1 MLISQLAL
9 RPILSLIL
17 SLCAASALLSGCG
30 TIMSSAGAGPIEED
44 PGERTFAQQM
54 TDESIETKAL
64 VNINAADEAYDQAHL
79 SVVSYN
85 GFLLLV
91 GQVPSEALKALAT
104 DVTRDLEAVRRI
116 YNELE
121 VGPETSAGTRTN
133 DTWITTQVK
142 SKLLAS
148 SDTPGRRVKVVTENA
163 VAYLM
168 GLLTAE
174 EADRSALEAAEVKSV
189 TRVVQLFE
197 LISAPAI

>member
-9 RPILSLIL
+9 RPLLIL

-64 VNINAADEAYDQAHL
+64 VNINAAHEAYDQAHL

-163 VAYLM
+163 VVYLM
-168 GLLTAE
+168 GLLTAA

-197 LISAPAI
+197 IITEPAI

>member
-1 MLISQLAL
+1 MLISRFAFL
-9 RPILSLIL
+9 RTLPPILSLWV
-17 SLCAASALLSGCG
+17 ASALLSGCG

-54 TDESIETKAL
+54 ADESIETKAM
-64 VNINAADEAYDQAHL
+64 VNINAADEAYDEAHL

-104 DVTRDLEAVRRI
+104 DVARDLEAVRRI

-121 VGPETSAGTRTN
+121 VAPATSAGTRTN

-148 SDTPGRRVKVVTENA
+148 SDTPGRRVKVVTENS
-163 VAYLM
+163 VVYLM

-197 LISAPAI
+197 LISAPVI

>member
-121 VGPETSAGTRTN
+121 VGPATSAGTRTN

-142 SKLLAS
+142 SKLLTS

-163 VAYLM
+163 VVYLM
-168 GLLTAE
+168 GLVTAA
-174 EADRSALEAAEVKSV
+174 EADRSALEAAEVGGV

-197 LISAPAI
+197 IIIAPTT

>member
-142 SKLLAS
+142 SKLLDS

-163 VAYLM
+163 VVYLM
-168 GLLTAE
+168 GLLTAA

-197 LISAPAI
+197 IITEPAI

>member
-9 RPILSLIL
+9 RPLLIL

-148 SDTPGRRVKVVTENA
+148 SDTPGRRVKVVTEKA
-163 VAYLM
+163 VVYLM
-168 GLLTAE
+168 GLLTAA

-197 LISAPAI
+197 IISEPAI

>member
-1 MLISQLAL
+1 MLISRLAL

-163 VAYLM
+163 VVYLM
-168 GLLTAE
+168 GLLTAA

-197 LISAPAI
+197 IITEPAI

>member
-1 MLISQLAL
+1 
-9 RPILSLIL
+9 
-17 SLCAASALLSGCG
+17 
-30 TIMSSAGAGPIEED
+30 MSSAGAGPIEED

-54 TDESIETKAL
+54 ADESIETKAM

-104 DVTRDLEAVRRI
+104 DVARDLEAVRRI

-121 VGPETSAGTRTN
+121 VAPATSAGTRTN

-148 SDTPGRRVKVVTENA
+148 SDTRVKVVTENA
-163 VAYLM
+163 VVYLM

>member
-9 RPILSLIL
+9 RPLLIL

-133 DTWITTQVK
+133 DTWITSQVK

-148 SDTPGRRVKVVTENA
+148 SDTPGRRVKVVT
-163 VAYLM
+163 
-168 GLLTAE
+168 
-174 EADRSALEAAEVKSV
+174 
-189 TRVVQLFE
+189 
-197 LISAPAI
+197 

>member
-9 RPILSLIL
+9 RPILIL

-148 SDTPGRRVKVVTENA
+148 SDTPGRRVKVVTENG
-163 VAYLM
+163 VVYLM
-168 GLLTAE
+168 GLLTAA

-197 LISAPAI
+197 IITEPAI

>member
-54 TDESIETKAL
+54 ADESIETKAL

-142 SKLLAS
+142 SQLLAS
-148 SDTPGRRVKVVTENA
+148 SDTPGRRVKGVTENA
-163 VAYLM
+163 VVYLM
-168 GLLTAE
+168 GLLTAA

-197 LISAPAI
+197 IITEPAI

>member
-9 RPILSLIL
+9 RPILIL

-163 VAYLM
+163 VVYLM
-168 GLLTAE
+168 GLLTAA

-189 TRVVQLFE
+189 ARVVQLFE
-197 LISAPAI
+197 IITEPAI

>member
-1 MLISQLAL
+1 MLISRLAL

-17 SLCAASALLSGCG
+17 ALCVGSAMLSGCG

-54 TDESIETKAL
+54 ADESIETKAM
-64 VNINAADEAYDQAHL
+64 VNINAADEAFDQAHL
-79 SVVSYN
+79 SIVSYN
-85 GFLLLV
+85 GFVLLA
-91 GQVPSEALKALAT
+91 GQVTSEALKALAS
-104 DVTRDLEAVRRI
+104 DVARELEAVRRI

-121 VGPETSAGTRTN
+121 VGPATSAGTRTN

-163 VAYLM
+163 VVYLM
-168 GLLTAE
+168 GLVTAD
-174 EADRSALEAAEVKSV
+174 EADRIALEAAEVKSV

-197 LISAPAI
+197 IITAPAI

>member
-9 RPILSLIL
+9 RPLLIL

-30 TIMSSAGAGPIEED
+30 TIMSSAGAGPIEEY

-163 VAYLM
+163 VVYLM
-168 GLLTAE
+168 GLLTAA

-189 TRVVQLFE
+189 TRVVHLFE
-197 LISAPAI
+197 IITEPAI

>member
-1 MLISQLAL
+1 MLISRLTL
-9 RPILSLIL
+9 RPTLPLIL
-17 SLCAASALLSGCG
+17 ALCAASAVLSGCG

-54 TDESIETKAL
+54 ADESIETKAM
-64 VNINAADEAYDQAHL
+64 VNINAADEAFDQAHL
-79 SVVSYN
+79 SVVYYN
-85 GFLLLV
+85 GFVLLA
-91 GQVPSEALKALAT
+91 GQVPSEALKTLAS
-104 DVTRDLEAVRRI
+104 DVARELEAVRRI

-121 VGPETSAGTRTN
+121 VGPATSAGTRTN

-163 VAYLM
+163 VVYLM
-168 GLLTAE
+168 GLVTAA

-189 TRVVQLFE
+189 ARVVQLFE
-197 LISAPAI
+197 IITTPAI

>member
-9 RPILSLIL
+9 RPLLIL

-121 VGPETSAGTRTN
+121 VGPETSAGTRTH
-133 DTWITTQVK
+133 DTWMTTQVK

-163 VAYLM
+163 VVYLM
-168 GLLTAE
+168 GLLTAA

-197 LISAPAI
+197 IITEPAI

>member
-54 TDESIETKAL
+54 TDESIETQAL

-163 VAYLM
+163 VVYLM
-168 GLLTAE
+168 GLLTAA

-197 LISAPAI
+197 IITEPAI

>member
-148 SDTPGRRVKVVTENA
+148 SDTPGRRVKVVTENG
-163 VAYLM
+163 VVYLM
-168 GLLTAE
+168 GLLTAA

-197 LISAPAI
+197 IITEPAI